1 MLRKLRQKCDEA
13 GVFLILDEVMTGF
26 GRTGTMFAC
35 QQEDVIPDFLCL
47 AKGLTGGYVPLAAT
61 LTTARVFDAFL
72 GDVEEGKTFYYGHSY
87 SGNPVGCA
95 AALASLDI
103 FRDERVLENLPPKIS
118 RLSELLVEIAK
129 APGIYETRECG
140 LIAGIEVRQRNG
152 GAFPWQW
159 RVGAKICL
167 AARRHGILTRPVLD
181 TIVFMP
187 PLCVTVEEMEA
198 GLQAIRAATQE
209 VLMEIEA

>member
-1 MLRKLRQKCDEA
+1 
-13 GVFLILDEVMTGF
+13 
-26 GRTGTMFAC
+26 
-35 QQEDVIPDFLCL
+35 
-47 AKGLTGGYVPLAAT
+47 
-61 LTTARVFDAFL
+61 VFDAFL

-103 FRDERVLENLPPKIS
+103 FRDERVLENLSPKIS
-118 RLSELLVEIAK
+118 FLSELLGRIGK
-129 APGIYETRECG
+129 DPGIYETRQCG
-140 LIAGIEVRQRNG
+140 LIAGIEVRRRNG
-152 GAFPWQW
+152 ETFPWQW

-198 GLQAIRAATQE
+198 GLQAIRAAIQE
-209 VLMEIEA
+209 VLMQFDP